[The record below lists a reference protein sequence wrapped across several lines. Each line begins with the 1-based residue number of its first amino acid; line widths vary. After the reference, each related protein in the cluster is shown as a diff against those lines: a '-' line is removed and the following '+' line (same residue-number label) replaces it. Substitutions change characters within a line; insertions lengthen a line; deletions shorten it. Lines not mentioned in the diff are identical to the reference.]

1 VIAPLAKLMDWS
13 AIQIVAR
20 MTSANAS
27 DPRLEEALQFLKG
40 PDFVPADSQPA
51 QMEFNDLSISAFH
64 APAMRIL
71 GKQRRS
77 WTVLPL
83 PERWQ
88 ERPVIILLAGWNDS
102 ASYKLRFPLLARRF
116 NCAGFNVATLVPPY
130 HFQRRPGQ
138 RGEFESGGF
147 FFWRKERRRGSPRF
161 VL

>member
-1 VIAPLAKLMDWS
+1 MDWS

-51 QMEFNDLSISAFH
+51 QMEFNGPLHFRFPP
-64 APAMRIL
+64 PAMRIL

-77 WTVLPL
+77 WTVYRCPR
-83 PERWQ
+83 RWQ

-116 NCAGFNVATLVPPY
+116 NCAGLTW
-130 HFQRRPGQ
+130 RR
-138 RGEFESGGF
+138 
-147 FFWRKERRRGSPRF
+147 
-161 VL
+161 